1 MTTYKQRQRNRYNN
15 ASETYAISRSKI
27 DLFINCPRCFYLD
40 RKLGLAQP
48 SMPGWPLNS
57 AVDYL

>member
-1 MTTYKQRQRNRYNN
+1 MTKYKQRKRNLYENN
-15 ASETYAISRSKI
+15 SDTYAISRSKI

-48 SMPGWPLNS
+48 SMPG
-57 AVDYL
+57 